1 MEENISKRVYPNGFF
16 LCIME
21 ESRDWFEQ
29 GVTLFEKGK
38 YSRAIA
44 AFDRAL
50 EINPSMYEAW
60 NNRGLS
66 LIHTEDYQ
74 EALISFNKVL
84 NLNPGHENAKKAKKI
99 VLERLEHQ
107 KKTNTF
113 QESKKQSQTDKD
125 SVARRSV
132 PSPDMKK
139 PRNPLLAIGSSL
151 IIPGWGQWYNGR
163 TWNGLKFFGL
173 SFVCLVVLWIV
184 SSFALGLVFADIC
197 VVILIGI
204 WISGIYDAYRTAHR
218 INKGVEDF
226 SGKSSFFW
234 LPVLIVSISV
244 AGAAVNFLTV
254 SGANQNTQV
263 IKSFNYTLRGNADS
277 ITITMD
283 SRVNTTISSK
293 PAPVACLLYFND
305 SAGCYAK
312 YIDEPDGKKYLDD
325 MVRSIEEKTSNPDD
339 QARIAISL
347 VQTIP
352 YDVNEAADVKSSTGI
367 RGQYPYE
374 VLYNDAGICQD
385 KAFLLAYLLRG
396 LGYGVILFD
405 FPSQN
410 HIAVG
415 IKSPDQYSYE
425 HSGYAFI
432 ETTTPSIPTDS
443 EDSYIDVGKLASTP
457 HLFPVS
463 DGDSFSSISEEYQD
477 AITLN
482 QLENTGGPL
491 APERYI
497 EWQALVLKYGLITN
511 GGTPTSENS

>member
-1 MEENISKRVYPNGFF
+1 
-16 LCIME
+16 ME

-66 LIHTEDYQ
+66 LIHTEDYP

-84 NLNPGHENAKKAKKI
+84 SLNPSHENAKKAKTI

-107 KKTNTF
+107 KKTTTF
-113 QESKKQSQTDKD
+113 QESKKQSRTDKNP
-125 SVARRSV
+125 VAKGSV
-132 PSPDMKK
+132 PSPDMKHI
-139 PRNPLLAIGSSL
+139 RNPLLAIGSSL

-163 TWNGLKFFGL
+163 TWDGLKFFGL
-173 SFVCLVVLWIV
+173 SCLCLVALWIV
-184 SSFALGLVFADIC
+184 SSFALDQVFADIV
-197 VVILIGI
+197 VVILTGT
-204 WISGIYDAYRTAHR
+204 WVYGIYDAYRSTNR

-226 SGKSSFFW
+226 FGKSSFFW
-234 LPVLIVSISV
+234 LPVLI
-244 AGAAVNFLTV
+244 AGIFVVIAAVNFSMV
-254 SGANQNTQV
+254 SGANQNTRV

-277 ITITMD
+277 INITMD
-283 SRVNTTISSK
+283 SGVNTTISSE
-293 PAPVACLLYFND
+293 PAPVACLRYFND
-305 SAGCYAK
+305 SAGCYAR
-312 YIDEPDGKKYLDD
+312 YIDEPDGKNYLDD
-325 MVRSIEEKTSNPDD
+325 LVRSIEEKTSDPDD

-352 YDVNEAADVKSSTGI
+352 YDVDEAAEVKSSPGI

-385 KAFLLAYLLRG
+385 KSFLLAYLLRG
-396 LGYGVILFD
+396 LGYGVVLFD

-410 HIAVG
+410 HMAVG
-415 IKSPDQYSYE
+415 IKSPDRYSYE

-443 EDSYIDVGKLASTP
+443 QDSYIDVGKLTSTP

-463 DGDSFSSISEEYQD
+463 DGDSFLSISEEYQD
-477 AITLN
+477 AVTLN

-491 APERYI
+491 APERYT
-497 EWQALVLKYGLITN
+497 EWQALVVKYGLITP
-511 GGTPTSENS
+511 GGTSVGENP